1 MKILHTSD
9 WHLGQKFI
17 SRDRE
22 EEHQLALEWLLEVV
36 TAEQVDLLLVAG
48 DIFDIGNPANGARSL
63 YYNFLRKLLKTHC
76 RHVVIVSG
84 NHDSPQMLDAPA
96 ELLQLLD
103 IHVVGSA
110 RTDPEVLVLKNE
122 EGIAEAVVAAIPFL
136 RDQELRRTLTRDAPL
151 DYFPRIQEAIADYYR
166 RAADAAAAFSEL
178 QVPLLA
184 TGHLFAS
191 GAVTSGKQD
200 NIYQGN
206 LENIAADRFPDI
218 FGYVA
223 LGHIHR
229 AQAVAGINRLRYSGS
244 LIPLS
249 FSETKDDKSVT
260 LVDFEGRNLVGIR
273 EIPVPL
279 WRRLRTIQGD
289 LSYVQQQ
296 LEELGNN
303 CQDPLT
309 PWVEVLV
316 NADANIPNLSGLLQE
331 FTSEMNIDL
340 LKVRLLVPHAS
351 LDEQVVSQM
360 LDELEPLEV
369 FKKKCQSAG
378 NTPENM
384 DELIAAF
391 KELEEAVNQGEIT

>member
-22 EEHQLALEWLLEVV
+22 EEHRLALDWLLEVLV
-36 TAEQVDLLLVAG
+36 KEHVDLLLVAG
-48 DIFDIGNPANGARSL
+48 DIFDIGNPSNSARSI
-63 YYNFLRKLLKTHC
+63 YYNFLRKVLKTNC

-110 RTDPEVLVLKNE
+110 QINPEVLVLKDKN
-122 EGIAEAVVAAIPFL
+122 GNAEIVVAAIPFL
-136 RDQELRRTLTRDAPL
+136 RDHELNRAIPRDSPL
-151 DYFPRIQEAIADYYR
+151 EYFPRIQEAIADYYR
-166 RAADAAAAFSEL
+166 RAADAAAAYIEL
-178 QVPLLA
+178 QVPLIA

-191 GAVTSGKQD
+191 GAFTSGKQD

-206 LENIAADRFPDI
+206 LENITADRFPEI
-218 FGYVA
+218 FDYVA

-229 AQAVAGINRLRYSGS
+229 AQAVAGINRIRYSGS

-260 LVDFEGRNLVGIR
+260 LVEFEGPNISAVR

-279 WRRLRTIQGD
+279 WRRLKTIQGD
-289 LSYVQQQ
+289 LSYVQQRLLELNTTYQQQ
-296 LEELGNN
+296 L
-303 CQDPLT
+303 T
-309 PWVEVLV
+309 TWVDVLV
-316 NADANIPNLSGLLQE
+316 DSDTNIPNLSGLLQD
-331 FTSEMNIDL
+331 FTSGMNLDL
-340 LKVRLLVPHAS
+340 LKVRLNVPHAS

-369 FKKKCQSAG
+369 FKKKCESAG
-378 NTPENM
+378 SPPENM

-391 KELEEAVNQGEIT
+391 RELEEGVNQAE

>member
-22 EEHQLALEWLLEVV
+22 EEHRLALDWLLEVLV
-36 TAEQVDLLLVAG
+36 EEQVELLLVAG
-48 DIFDIGNPANGARSL
+48 DIFDIGNPSNTARSL
-63 YYNFLRKLLKTHC
+63 YYNFLRKVLKTSC

-110 RTDPEVLVLKNE
+110 QLNPEILVLKDKN
-122 EGIAEAVVAAIPFL
+122 GNAEIVIAAIPFL
-136 RDQELRRTLTRDAPL
+136 RDHELNRTIPKDSPL
-151 DYFPRIQEAIADYYR
+151 EYFPRIQEAIADYYG
-166 RAADAAAAFSEL
+166 RAAEAAAAYSEL
-178 QVPLLA
+178 QVPLIA

-206 LENIAADRFPDI
+206 LENITADRFPEI
-218 FGYVA
+218 FDYVA

-229 AQAVAGINRLRYSGS
+229 AQAVAGINRIRYSGS

-260 LVDFEGRNLVGIR
+260 LVEFEGRNISAVR

-279 WRRLRTIQGD
+279 WRRLKTIQGD
-289 LSYVQQQ
+289 LSYVQQRLVELNATYQQQ
-296 LEELGNN
+296 L
-303 CQDPLT
+303 T
-309 PWVEVLV
+309 TWVDVLV
-316 NADANIPNLSGLLQE
+316 DSDTNIPNLNGLLQD
-331 FTSEMNIDL
+331 FTTGMNLDL
-340 LKVRLLVPHAS
+340 LKVRLNVPHAS

-369 FKKKCQSAG
+369 FRKKCEGAG
-378 NTPENM
+378 SPPENM

-391 KELEEAVNQGEIT
+391 RELEEAVNQAE